1 MSVSP
6 SKLPVRRRSG
16 AATAAQRGK
25 TLLAQGYSIR
35 PTERAYTYFV
45 ERPRPVRDVT
55 GDEVRGYWVCIAPG
69 MESCDCA
76 FFGREGDRFACK
88 HLLAVRC
95 FVRDIAAYLSPVVDL
110 GAVLGSLNLE
120 VEK

>member
-1 MSVSP
+1 MTAKP
-6 SKLPVRRRSG
+6 TNLPVRTDG
-16 AATAAQRGK
+16 AATAARRGK
-25 TLLAQGYSIR
+25 TLLAQGYTIR

-69 MESCDCA
+69 QESCDCA
-76 FFGREGDRFACK
+76 YFGREGHRFACK
-88 HLLAVRC
+88 HLVAVRR
-95 FVRDIAAYLSPVVDL
+95 FVRGIAAYLSPVVDL

-120 VEK
+120 ETL